1 MDNAV
6 FAKILDEHKEL
17 SSLPQTMAE
26 VLRLVRD
33 EGASAQN
40 LADVLERDPNLAA
53 KVLRAANSSFYG
65 ARREIKTISQAV
77 VTLGTRAVQ
86 ALALSS
92 SVYDLTHNL
101 KGGID
106 RTRFWRHSLETAVA
120 ARLLA
125 SKSGKSNPDEAFV
138 AGLLHD
144 VGILVLESSFPEKFE
159 RIWPVVESGE
169 RLEDVEENIWGTN
182 HARVAQFLFE
192 QWHLPE
198 SICDA
203 VGHHHNQFVSS
214 MKDEEFH
221 LPQIVGLADLLG
233 QYTIVKARTMT
244 TADLERREIMQ
255 SNLGLSSKDLEALQA
270 SVTSQMIEEARFLE
284 MEIGTVEELLLEAN
298 RRLYEQ
304 YVTLEALLRENRRMQ
319 EELAQAQV
327 RQAALDALKT
337 ITATFNHYLNNA
349 AGTILGRAQLVQ
361 VDIQRGVIGDSEN
374 SADQAMKVIVN
385 CVTTIQSVLEELGR
399 LRSFE
404 TIVYHDDTKILDIER
419 KIKRQFEQLE
429 KPTTV

>member
-40 LADVLERDPNLAA
+40 LAEVLGRDPNLAA

-65 ARREIKTISQAV
+65 ARREIRTIAQAV

-92 SVYDLTHNL
+92 SVYDLTAGL
-101 KGGID
+101 KGRID
-106 RTRFWRHSLETAVA
+106 RARFWRHSLESAVA
-120 ARLLA
+120 SRLIA
-125 SKSGKSNPDEAFV
+125 DKAGKSNPDEAFV

-198 SICDA
+198 SICEA
-203 VGHHHNQFVSS
+203 VGHHHDQFVST
-214 MKDEEFH
+214 MKSEEFH
-221 LPQIVGLADLLG
+221 LPQIVGLADALS
-233 QYTIVKARTMT
+233 QYSIVKARTMT
-244 TADLERREIMQ
+244 TDDLERREIMQ
-255 SNLGLSSKDLEALQA
+255 ASLGLTNKDVEAVQTA
-270 SVTSQMIEEARFLE
+270 VTSQMIEEARFLE

-304 YVTLEALLRENRRMQ
+304 YVTLETLLRENRRMQ
-319 EELAQAQV
+319 EELAQAQI

-361 VDIQRGVIGDSEN
+361 VDVERGLIADPEQSLQRAMGVIID
-374 SADQAMKVIVN
+374 
-385 CVTTIQSVLEELGR
+385 CVTTIQSVLKELGS

-404 TIVYHDDTKILDIER
+404 TIVYHDDTRILDIER
-419 KIKRQFEQLE
+419 RIKRQFEELE
-429 KPTTV
+429 KPTAV

>member
-1 MDNAV
+1 M
-6 FAKILDEHKEL
+6 
-17 SSLPQTMAE
+17 
-26 VLRLVRD
+26 
-33 EGASAQN
+33 
-40 LADVLERDPNLAA
+40 
-53 KVLRAANSSFYG
+53 
-65 ARREIKTISQAV
+65 SQAV

-101 KGGID
+101 KGRIE
-106 RTRFWRHSLETAVA
+106 RSRFWRHSLETAVA
-120 ARLLA
+120 SRLLA
-125 SKSGKSNPDEAFV
+125 TKSGKSNPDEAFV

-198 SICDA
+198 SICNA

-233 QYTIVKARTMT
+233 QYTMVKARTMT

-255 SNLGLSSKDLEALQA
+255 SNLGLSNKDLEALQA

-361 VDIQRGVIGDSEN
+361 VDIQRGVIGDSED